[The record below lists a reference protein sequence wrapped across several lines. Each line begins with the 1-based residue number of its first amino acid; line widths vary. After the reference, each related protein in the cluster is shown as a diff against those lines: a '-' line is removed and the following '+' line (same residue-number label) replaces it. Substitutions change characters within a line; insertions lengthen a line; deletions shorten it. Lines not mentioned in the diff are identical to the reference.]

1 MPSDC
6 LFCAIGRGSIGS
18 DVVRQDDDVMVFR
31 DIAAQAPV
39 HVLAIP
45 KRHFAN
51 VAALVEADRDLAAKL
66 LATAAS
72 VAEELGIDG
81 TGYRLVM
88 NTGADGGQTVDHV
101 HIHLLGARHL
111 GWPPG

>member
-1 MPSDC
+1 
-6 LFCAIGRGSIGS
+6 
-18 DVVRQDDDVMVFR
+18 
-31 DIAAQAPV
+31 
-39 HVLAIP
+39 
-45 KRHFAN
+45 
-51 VAALVEADRDLAAKL
+51 LAAKL

-72 VAEELGIDG
+72 VAEELGIEG

-88 NTGADGGQTVDHV
+88 NTGSDGGQTVDHV